1 MNRFA
6 DKLSYFAITL
16 WVGGLWAIGYLAA
29 PVLFASLGDKM
40 LAGMLAGKM
49 FTWIAYVG
57 MGCGVYLL
65 IHRLTVFGGSALKQ
79 GFFWAVM
86 VMLLLTAAIHFG
98 IQPILAGLKE
108 QALPKEV
115 MESMFRD
122 RFARWHGISSIGY
135 LIESLLGLVLVLA
148 PRRS

>member
-1 MNRFA
+1 MKRLTDNFA
-6 DKLSYFAITL
+6 LIAITL

-29 PVLFASLGDKM
+29 PVLFSSLSDKM

-57 MGCGVYLL
+57 MGCGAYLL
-65 IHRLTVFGGSALKQ
+65 IHRLAVFGGSALKQ
-79 GFFWAVM
+79 GFFWAVL

-98 IQPILAGLKE
+98 IQPLLAGLKQ

-115 MESMFRD
+115 MESLFRD
-122 RFARWHGISSIGY
+122 RFARWHGLSSIGY
-135 LIESLLGLVLVLA
+135 LIESLLGLVLVL
-148 PRRS
+148 RRS

>member
-6 DKLSYFAITL
+6 GKLSFFAITL

-29 PVLFASLGDKM
+29 PVLFSSLGDKM

-57 MGCGVYLL
+57 VGCGVYLL
-65 IHRLTVFGGSALKQ
+65 IYRLAVFGGGALKQ
-79 GFFWAVM
+79 GVFWAVGM
-86 VMLLLTAAIHFG
+86 MLLLTVAIHFG
-98 IQPILAGLKE
+98 IQPIMEGLKE
-108 QALPKEV
+108 QALPKAV
-115 MESMFRD
+115 MESLFSD

-148 PRRS
+148 PRRG

>member
-6 DKLSYFAITL
+6 DKLSFFAITL
-16 WVGGLWAIGYLAA
+16 WVGGLWATGYLVAR
-29 PVLFASLGDKM
+29 VLFVSLDDKI
-40 LAGMLAGKM
+40 LFGMLAGKM

-57 MGCGVYLL
+57 LGCSVYLL
-65 IHRLTVFGGSALKQ
+65 IHRLAVFGGSALKQ
-79 GFFWAVM
+79 GFFWAVLM
-86 VMLLLTAAIHFG
+86 MLLLTIAIHFG

-148 PRRS
+148 PRKS

>member
-6 DKLSYFAITL
+6 DKLSLFAITL

-29 PVLFASLGDKM
+29 PVLFASLDDKM

-57 MGCGVYLL
+57 VGCSVYLL
-65 IHRLTVFGGSALKQ
+65 IHRLAVFGGSALKQ
-79 GFFWAVM
+79 GFFWAAL
-86 VMLLLTAAIHFG
+86 VMLLLTVAIHFG
-98 IQPILAGLKE
+98 IQPIMAGLKE

-115 MESMFRD
+115 MESLFRD
-122 RFARWHGISSIGY
+122 RFATWHGISSVVY
-135 LIESLLGLVLVLA
+135 LIESLLGLALVA
-148 PRRS
+148 KQGGR

>member
-6 DKLSYFAITL
+6 DKLALIAITL

-29 PVLFASLGDKM
+29 PVLFASLGDKT

-49 FTWIAYVG
+49 FTWVAYVG

-65 IHRLTVFGGSALKQ
+65 IYSLAAIGSRALKQ
-79 GFFWAVM
+79 GFFWVVL
-86 VMLLLTAAIHFG
+86 VMLLLTIAIHFG

-115 MESMFRD
+115 MESVFRD

-135 LIESLLGLVLVLA
+135 LIESLLGLVLVLT
-148 PRRS
+148 PRRG